1 MRIISGKGYQRDA
14 VDKTLEI
21 FRYANGQLNQVS
33 DEESR
38 ANVIAHNGCVLL
50 EAPTGAGKTLMAGM
64 IAEEFS
70 RPDHTDNAKMVWFW
84 FTPFAGLV
92 EQAKNAIRK
101 QFSGLRVRDI
111 QADRKATGTR
121 RGDLFVSTWGSVA
134 ASNKQTRKLH
144 RSGDDAVALEEFI
157 PSLRGMG
164 FRIGVVVDE
173 AHHGFTKAREAVS
186 FFCGC
191 LKPEFTLLITA
202 TPNDQD
208 VERFKQTT
216 SIQELHRTTVSRHDA
231 VEAGLIKPGV
241 KSVAY
246 LASEDQKAL
255 VDFALTAL
263 TDALTVHRAIKQSLA
278 DQGVNLV
285 PLMLVQVSSSNNSI
299 AESKK
304 KLLSLNVPEDAIAV
318 YKADEPTNDLLAV
331 AMDETKEVLIFK
343 MAVAL
348 GFDAPRAFTLVSMRG
363 ARDPDFGIQVVGRIL
378 RVHRHLQGRA
388 QAKILPELLSH
399 GYVFLADSEQQAGLT
414 GAAERI
420 NAIRTEFSTVCPYT
434 IVVKIAG
441 ENQVQVARD
450 GQPSFFPL
458 PSNVVLY
465 PSAKDKESSNTSG
478 KVKSIDEIIAEA
490 AQLKV
495 TGTGIEEAV
504 KGLYEKFGGANAETG
519 LAAEDEQKLL
529 VDKLSEFFNEKGIQ
543 INPLSDTEA
552 SGNTIPLQPGKQTEL
567 PGILADFLIPPTGKD
582 SSKVKGGNNAH
593 DTKPMLSGN
602 KTFALKPNNP
612 LIFKTERLPVNTEE
626 LLECIGKRVKID
638 DSTFMEGLR
647 EAVNIKRREESLFDG
662 VVEHSTILAHLERG
676 HIAHKAQLVLFEP
689 NDAFLDAKAL
699 IATLM
704 QRMRK
709 ECEARGMVKTDEE
722 LRYALD
728 LISVRHPGMVR
739 WAAKECAATHKE
751 LHDTV
756 ALPESLELLFST
768 PTARL
773 NIYGIMP
780 PDLNEDER
788 AFAELLDADLTNTVE
803 WWHRNEPNKPW
814 SIGLYL
820 PNGKQYFPDF
830 VIKVK
835 KRTRGN
841 GLLLAEVKG
850 GHILN
855 DSGTL
860 DKAVAEHKLYKAPLM
875 IVRDRVAGRF
885 MTVKMNERGDK
896 LLQDQVFYVENMA
909 QY

>member
-1 MRIISGKGYQRDA
+1 M
-14 VDKTLEI
+14 
-21 FRYANGQLNQVS
+21 
-33 DEESR
+33 
-38 ANVIAHNGCVLL
+38 
-50 EAPTGAGKTLMAGM
+50 
-64 IAEEFS
+64 
-70 RPDHTDNAKMVWFW
+70 
-84 FTPFAGLV
+84 
-92 EQAKNAIRK
+92 
-101 QFSGLRVRDI
+101 RDI
-111 QADRKATGTR
+111 KTDRVATGTR
-121 RGDLFVSTWGSVA
+121 RGDLFVTTWGSVA

-216 SIQELHRTTVSRHDA
+216 GIQELHRTTVSRHDA

-246 LASEDQKAL
+246 LASDNQKAL
-255 VDFALTAL
+255 VDFPLTAL
-263 TDALTVHRAIKQSLA
+263 TDALQVHRAIKQTLA
-278 DQGVNLV
+278 DEGVNLT
-285 PLMLVQVSSSNNSI
+285 PLMLVQVSSSNDSI
-299 AESKK
+299 AEAKK
-304 KLLSLNVPEDAIAV
+304 KLRSLNVPEDAIAV
-318 YKADEPTNDLLAV
+318 YTADEPTNDLLAV

-378 RVHRHLQGRA
+378 RVHRHLQARA
-388 QAKILPELLSH
+388 QAKTLPELLSH

-420 NAIRTEFSTVCPYT
+420 NAIRTELSAVCPYT

-465 PSAKDKESSNTSG
+465 PLAKDKEPSNTSG

-519 LAAEDEQKLL
+519 LATEDKQKLL
-529 VDKLSEFFNEKGIQ
+529 VNKLSEFFNEKGIQ

-552 SGNTIPLQPGKQTEL
+552 SGNSIPLQPGKQTEL
-567 PGILADFLIPPTGKD
+567 PGFLANFLIPPTGKD
-582 SSKVKGGNNAH
+582 SSKGKGGNNTP
-593 DTKPMLSGN
+593 DTKPILSGN
-602 KTFALKPNNP
+602 KTFALKPDIP
-612 LIFKTERLPVNTEE
+612 RTFQTERLPVTTDD
-626 LLECIGKRVKID
+626 LLECIGKTVDID
-638 DSTFMEGLR
+638 DSKFLGGLR
-647 EAVNIKRREESLFDG
+647 DSVNVTRRETGLFDG
-662 VVEHSTILAHLERG
+662 IIGDSAMSAKLERG
-676 HIAHKAQLVLFEP
+676 KIAQDAQRKLFEP
-689 NDAFLDAKAL
+689 DGYLDPRYL

-704 QRMRK
+704 QRMRR
-709 ECEARGMVKTDEE
+709 ECIKHGKTIADEE

-728 LISVRHPGMVR
+728 LITVRFPGLVR
-739 WAAKECAATHKE
+739 WAAKKCAAKHKE
-751 LHDTV
+751 LVETTS
-756 ALPESLELLFST
+756 LPETLELPFT
-768 PTARL
+768 TATARL

-788 AFAELLDADLTNTVE
+788 AFAQLLDMDLTDTVE

-820 PNGKQYFPDF
+820 PSGKQYFPDF

-875 IVRDRVAGRF
+875 IVRDLVAGRF
-885 MTVKMNERGDK
+885 MTVKMNEKGEK
-896 LLQDQVFYVENMA
+896 LLQDQVFYVENLA

>member
-1 MRIISGKGYQRDA
+1 MSLSIPKRYQREA

-64 IAEEFS
+64 IVEEFS
-70 RPDHTDNAKMVWFW
+70 RPDNADKAKMVWFW

-92 EQAKNAIRK
+92 DQAKNAIRK

-121 RGDLFVSTWGSVA
+121 RGDLFVTTWGSVA

-173 AHHGFTKAREAVS
+173 AHHGFTKAKEAVS
-186 FFCGC
+186 FYCGC

-202 TPNDQD
+202 TPNDAD
-208 VERFKQTT
+208 VERFKQATG
-216 SIQELHRTTVSRHDA
+216 IHELHRTTVSRHDA

-246 LASEDQKAL
+246 LASDDQKAL
-255 VDFALTAL
+255 VDFPLTAL
-263 TDALTVHRAIKQSLA
+263 TDALTVHRAIKQTLA
-278 DQGVNLV
+278 DQGVSLI

-299 AESKK
+299 AEAKQ
-304 KLLSLNVPEDAIAV
+304 KLRSLNVPEDAIAV
-318 YKADEPTNDLLAV
+318 YTADEPTNDLLAV

-388 QAKILPELLSH
+388 QAKTLPELLSH

-434 IVVKIAG
+434 IVVNIAG

-450 GQPSFFPL
+450 GQPNLFPL
-458 PSNVVLY
+458 PSNVALY
-465 PSAKDKESSNTSG
+465 PLSSIEAVDNA
-478 KVKSIDEIIAEA
+478 IAEPHIPP
-490 AQLKV
+490 L
-495 TGTGIEEAV
+495 
-504 KGLYEKFGGANAETG
+504 GG
-519 LAAEDEQKLL
+519 
-529 VDKLSEFFNEKGIQ
+529 
-543 INPLSDTEA
+543 
-552 SGNTIPLQPGKQTEL
+552 QTDL
-567 PGILADFLIPPTGKD
+567 PGFLADFLIPPVDTESAKGKA
-582 SSKVKGGNNAH
+582 GNKTN
-593 DTKPMLSGN
+593 DTKSILSGN
-602 KTFALKPNNP
+602 KTFAIKPDIP

-756 ALPESLELLFST
+756 ALPENLELPFST

-780 PDLNEDER
+780 PDLNLDEQ
-788 AFAELLDADLTNTVE
+788 AFAELLDADLTDTVE
-803 WWHRNEPNKPW
+803 WWHRNEPNKPC

-896 LLQDQVFYVENMA
+896 LLQDQVFYVENLT